1 MIKNSTL
8 KVYGTSHGTK
18 SYEEKSGKGHR
29 DVEKDGSFC
38 QGQAHKKRCHFS
50 KDLKETR
57 KRSVLQ

>member
-8 KVYGTSHGTK
+8 KVYGTSCGIK

-38 QGQAHKKRCHFS
+38 QGQAHKKGAIS
-50 KDLKETR
+50 AKT
-57 KRSVLQ
+57 